1 MVVEPR
7 DLRAQPVNP
16 NDAGRRINYQTG
28 QTTFIYNAEGSV
40 SDPRHNEDVQHILD
54 IGNGDER
61 ALEIVYDRY
70 AQRVY
75 SLAMSVLRDEGL
87 AEDALQEVF
96 SNIWLK
102 AGSYR
107 PEKSA
112 PGTWIMSV
120 AHHKIV
126 DFYRSRRRTT
136 DHTAQPEMETLMRI
150 PDQKVSV
157 EQEVERSF
165 NARLVRA
172 ALNELPREQS
182 QPLYLSAWHGY
193 SQSEI
198 ATMLDIPLGT
208 VKTRMRLGMQK
219 LKAALEEYV
228 A

>member
-1 MVVEPR
+1 M
-7 DLRAQPVNP
+7 
-16 NDAGRRINYQTG
+16 T
-28 QTTFIYNAEGSV
+28 
-40 SDPRHNEDVQHILD
+40 DPKYNEDIQLILD
-54 IGNGDER
+54 IGGGDER
-61 ALEIVYDRY
+61 ALEAVYDRY
-70 AQRVY
+70 AHRVY

-87 AEDALQEVF
+87 AEDAVQEVF
-96 SNIWLK
+96 SNIWQK
-102 AGSYR
+102 AQSYR
-107 PEKSA
+107 PEMSA

-136 DHTAQPEMETLMRI
+136 DHTAQPEMETLMRV
-150 PDQKVSV
+150 PDQKLSV
-157 EQEVERSF
+157 EQQVERSF

-172 ALNELPREQS
+172 ALLELPEEQS

-198 ATMLDIPLGT
+198 AQMLNIPLGT

>member
-1 MVVEPR
+1 M
-7 DLRAQPVNP
+7 
-16 NDAGRRINYQTG
+16 
-28 QTTFIYNAEGSV
+28 
-40 SDPRHNEDVQHILD
+40 SDPKHSEDVQLILD
-54 IGNGDER
+54 IGSGDEK
-61 ALEIVYDRY
+61 ALEAVYDRY
-70 AQRVY
+70 AHRIY
-75 SLAMSVLRDEGL
+75 SLAMSVLKDEGL
-87 AEDALQEVF
+87 AEDAVQEVF
-96 SNIWLK
+96 SNIWQK
-102 AGSYR
+102 ASSYR
-107 PEKSA
+107 PEMSA

-136 DHTAQPEMETLMRI
+136 DHTAQPEMETLMRV
-150 PDQKVSV
+150 PDQKLSV
-157 EQEVERSF
+157 EQQVERSF

-172 ALNELPREQS
+172 ALLELPEEQS

-198 ATMLDIPLGT
+198 AKMLDIPLGT

>member
-1 MVVEPR
+1 MS
-7 DLRAQPVNP
+7 D
-16 NDAGRRINYQTG
+16 
-28 QTTFIYNAEGSV
+28 YNRS
-40 SDPRHNEDVQHILD
+40 EDTQHILD
-54 IGNGDER
+54 IGAGNESG
-61 ALEIVYDRY
+61 LEAIYDRY
-70 AQRVY
+70 AQRIY
-75 SLAMSVLRDEGL
+75 SLAMSVLKDEGL
-87 AEDALQEVF
+87 AEDAVQEVF
-96 SNIWLK
+96 SNIWKK

-107 PEKSA
+107 PEMSA

-120 AHHKIV
+120 AHHKVV

-136 DHTAQPEMETLMRI
+136 DHTTQPEMETLLRL
-150 PDQKVSV
+150 PDQKLSV

-172 ALNELPREQS
+172 ALLELPEEQS
-182 QPLYLSAWHGY
+182 RPLYLSAWHGY

-198 ATMLDIPLGT
+198 AKMLDIPLGT

>member
-1 MVVEPR
+1 M
-7 DLRAQPVNP
+7 
-16 NDAGRRINYQTG
+16 
-28 QTTFIYNAEGSV
+28 
-40 SDPRHNEDVQHILD
+40 SDPKNNEDLQHIVD

-61 ALEIVYDRY
+61 ALEIIYDRY

-96 SNIWLK
+96 SNIWQK

-107 PEKSA
+107 PEMSA

-150 PDQKVSV
+150 PDPKVSV

-165 NARLVRA
+165 NARMVRA
-172 ALNELPREQS
+172 ALKELPEEQS

-198 ATMLDIPLGT
+198 ANMLGIPLGT